1 MGLPTWA
8 ALSVS
13 YFTTM
18 ALPELPLA
26 AEVVIAADNDNNKA
40 GIKAAEQ
47 AAALWSSQGRRNPH
61 CRGGL
66 RRVRCFQHQMQ
77 GVPVDSFIARAPQ
90 LRPLLGIKRTSIS
103 GGWMSAC
110 SQ

>member
-47 AAALWSSQGRRNPH
+47 PPLCGPHRAAET
-61 CRGGL
+61 
-66 RRVRCFQHQMQ
+66 
-77 GVPVDSFIARAPQ
+77 
-90 LRPLLGIKRTSIS
+90 RTV
-103 GGWMSAC
+103 GAGSAV
-110 SQ
+110 

>member
-8 ALSVS
+8 ALSAS

-26 AEVVIAADNDNNKA
+26 AEVVIAADNDKNKA
-40 GIKAAEQ
+40 GIKAAEK
-47 AAALWSSQGRRNPH
+47 AAALWSSQSRRNLR
-61 CRGGL
+61 CRGRH
-66 RRVRCFQHQMQ
+66 RRVRCFQHQIQ

-90 LRPLLGIKRTSIS
+90 LRPLMGVKRTSIS
-103 GGWMSAC
+103 GGWMSAFAE
-110 SQ
+110 